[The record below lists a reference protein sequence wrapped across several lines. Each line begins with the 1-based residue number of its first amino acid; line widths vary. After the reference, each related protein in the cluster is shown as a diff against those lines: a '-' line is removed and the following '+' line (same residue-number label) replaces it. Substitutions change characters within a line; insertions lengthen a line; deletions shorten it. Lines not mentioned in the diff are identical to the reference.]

1 MKLVVSSLIGVV
13 STSIL
18 LSLISWM
25 NLAVDEREEDTVS
38 TVQFSVPAATPKKT
52 PPPPPSTPP
61 PARSNRS
68 DNRALAP
75 APGVGS
81 GLSSLAI
88 DVPDYSAADLDSEGQ
103 GLLGQVEDVAMT
115 SETVDRPPVVRQGG
129 VAYPD
134 RAKQRGTEGQVTV
147 SLLIGTDGRVEK
159 FKILESLPAGV
170 FDQAV
175 TEAVPRWTFAPAEYQ
190 GRPVAVWVALPLEF
204 KLK

>member
-1 MKLVVSSLIGVV
+1 MKLVVSVLIGVV
-13 STSIL
+13 STAIL

-25 NLAVDEREEDTVS
+25 NLAVDEREDDTIS
-38 TVQFSVPAATPKKT
+38 TVQFSVPTATPKKS
-52 PPPPPSTPP
+52 PPPPPATP
-61 PARSNRS
+61 PARPNRS
-68 DNRALAP
+68 DSRALAP

-88 DVPDYSAADLDSEGQ
+88 DVPDYSATDLDSEGQ

-129 VAYPD
+129 VPYPD

-159 FKILESLPAGV
+159 FKILESVPAGV

-204 KLK
+204 RLK